1 MKTSSRLAVLLATL
15 SLIGTYFLP
24 LWRIDLWAPQYPEG
38 LVMHIWLNKLS
49 GDVEIINVINHYIGM
64 AHIKESMFPEF
75 TYMPY
80 LVGFFIAFGLL
91 TVALKNRTLLLLN
104 LSLFVLAGILALYD
118 FWKWGYEYGHNLD
131 PKAPIRVPGMSYQ
144 PPILGYKA
152 LLNFGA
158 FSIPDWGGWLF
169 LAAGLLVAGA
179 VVYEW
184 FFRDKASL
192 TTKKSV
198 SGPIV
203 AALFL
208 AGVVTQGCS
217 VEPDPIRYGK
227 DACDHCKM
235 TIVDQKFAAEIV
247 TQKGKSFKF
256 DDVACLVDYL
266 TEGKV
271 PEADLVFILVD
282 QYNKPGELV
291 DARQAV
297 YISGDAIRSP
307 MMGNTAAFPDADA
320 ARAARTELAAT
331 KLRTWHDL
339 LQKIR

>member
-38 LVMHIWLNKLS
+38 LVMKIWLNKLS
-49 GDVEIINVINHYIGM
+49 GDVAIINGLNHYIGM
-64 AHIKESMFPEF
+64 APIKESMFPEF
-75 TYMPY
+75 TYMPF

-91 TVALKNRTLLLLN
+91 TVALKSRTLLFIN
-104 LSLFVLAGILALYD
+104 LGLFVLAGFVALYD

-131 PKAPIRVPGMSYQ
+131 PTAPIQVPGMSYQ

-158 FSIPDWGGWLF
+158 YSIPDWGGWIF
-169 LAAGLLVAGA
+169 VVAGLLVAGA
-179 VVYEW
+179 VVYER
-184 FFRDKASL
+184 FFRDKTLL
-192 TTKKSV
+192 TVKKSV
-198 SGPIV
+198 SGLV
-203 AALFL
+203 VSALFL

-217 VEPDPIRYGK
+217 VQPEPIRYGK

-256 DDVACLVDYL
+256 DDVACLVNYL
-266 TEGKV
+266 TESKV
-271 PEADLVFILVD
+271 PEADLAFILVD

-297 YISGDAIRSP
+297 YLSGDGIRSP
-307 MMGNTAAFPDADA
+307 MMGNTAAFPDAEA
-320 ARAARTELAAT
+320 ARAAQTELATT

-339 LQKIR
+339 MLKTR